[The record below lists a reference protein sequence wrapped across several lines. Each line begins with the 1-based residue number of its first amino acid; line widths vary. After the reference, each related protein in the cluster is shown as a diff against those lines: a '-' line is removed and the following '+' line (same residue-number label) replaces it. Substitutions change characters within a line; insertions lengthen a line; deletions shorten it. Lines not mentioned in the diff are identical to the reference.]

1 MSQNTHYKTVTRS
14 LFLAALFTVLFTSP
28 IHAEQ
33 KFSDDRYEIHYN
45 AFNSTLIPAE
55 VASRHGLTRS
65 GNRGLINIAVL
76 EKQADGSTL
85 PVSAEVKGN
94 TRNIVQ
100 QVQNLSFNEVTE
112 TNAIYS
118 ISSFQFTN
126 EDLLTITLNVK
137 PATTDK
143 TYTIEM
149 KNTFYVD

>member
-1 MSQNTHYKTVTRS
+1 MLKLLKTKTYVASAIALALS
-14 LFLAALFTVLFTSP
+14 LGIISSAQ
-28 IHAEQ
+28 AEQ
-33 KFSDDRYEIHYN
+33 MFSDERYEIHYN

-76 EKQADGSTL
+76 EKQEDGSTL
-85 PVSAEVKGN
+85 PVSAEVSGD

-100 QVQNLSFNEVTE
+100 QRQDLIFNEVQE
-112 TNAIYS
+112 ANAIYS

-137 PATTDK
+137 PESSEQ
-143 TYTIEM
+143 TYTIELQQ
-149 KNTFYVD
+149 TFYVD

>member
-1 MSQNTHYKTVTRS
+1 MLKLLKTKTYVASAIALALS
-14 LFLAALFTVLFTSP
+14 LGIISSAQ
-28 IHAEQ
+28 AEQ
-33 KFSDDRYEIHYN
+33 MFSDERYEIHYN

-76 EKQADGSTL
+76 EKREDGSTQ
-85 PVSAEVKGN
+85 PVSAEVSGD

-100 QVQNLSFNEVTE
+100 QRQNLIFNEVQE
-112 TNAIYS
+112 ANAIYS

-137 PATTDK
+137 PESSEQ
-143 TYTIEM
+143 TYTIELQQ
-149 KNTFYVD
+149 TFYVD